1 MALYRS
7 GKAVPDLPI
16 FYSIKV
22 TVMKFLA
29 LTARNLALHFGLSL
43 IGAVLGF
50 WLGSYGD
57 IIFNI
62 DTRIVG
68 SILGA
73 VCGGLLLGQA
83 TMNRL
88 VRAVLSA
95 IAAGTPGL
103 YLLVQNRAVL
113 ESVLLIM
120 LWAGIGYL
128 ATSSVIAFAKIL
140 SGRATKP
147 GDR

>member
-1 MALYRS
+1 
-7 GKAVPDLPI
+7 
-16 FYSIKV
+16 
-22 TVMKFLA
+22 MKFLA
-29 LTARNLALHFGLSL
+29 LTARNYLALHFGLSL

-57 IIFNI
+57 TIFNI
-62 DTRIVG
+62 DTQIVV

-88 VRAVLSA
+88 VRAALSA
-95 IAAGTPGL
+95 IAAGTPWL
-103 YLLVQNRAVL
+103 YLLVQNRAIL
-113 ESVLLIM
+113 SVVVFVM

-128 ATSSVIAFAKIL
+128 ATSSVIAFTKTL
-140 SGRATKP
+140 RGRATKP